1 LVICISIRG
10 YAAVTRRDGEPVTD
24 PAVLRALDGLAYD
37 AELTDY
43 FDSSPVE
50 VALAAA
56 LEPGGGIVFTH
67 RGSDQCL
74 TATTEYHSAR
84 QLTPDELGALV
95 DHTVA
100 HWFNGVGRTL
110 WLEEPIH
117 HEYDIRCLWSREAVA
132 SHCPSVVVGSEYPI
146 VEMVEE

>member
-1 LVICISIRG
+1 MICISIRG
-10 YAAVTRRDGEPVTD
+10 YAAVTRRGGEPVTD
-24 PAVLRALDGLAYD
+24 PAVLRTLDGLAHD

-43 FDSSPVE
+43 FDGSPVE

-56 LEPGGGIVFTH
+56 LEPGGGIVLTH
-67 RGSDQCL
+67 RGGDPCL

-84 QLTPDELGALV
+84 RLTPEELRVLV
-95 DHTVA
+95 EHTVA

-117 HEYDIRCLWSREAVA
+117 DEYDIRCLWSREAVA
-132 SHCPSVVVGSEYPI
+132 SRCPSVVVESDYPT
-146 VEMVEE
+146 VEVVEE